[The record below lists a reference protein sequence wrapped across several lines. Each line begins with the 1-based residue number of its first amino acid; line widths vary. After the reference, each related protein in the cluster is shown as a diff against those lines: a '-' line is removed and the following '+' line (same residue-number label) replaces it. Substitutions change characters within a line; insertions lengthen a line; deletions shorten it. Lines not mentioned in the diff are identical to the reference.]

1 VHATHKVPSMGWEGL
16 CKQILM
22 ETVGHLMHPEQR
34 RLEALAEGK
43 AATVPASGGSGTV
56 AESPAVS
63 SAPSSSK
70 APAGPAGAKAKA
82 AKPPQWMA
90 GDWSCPRCREHVRK
104 PADLCPKCGYAKP
117 DILEPGFRVAPSSE
131 FRTTQ
136 RGSGTVVTVPDSGR
150 GCSSGSGT
158 VPQATAVTV
167 PASGGSAGSV
177 TVTQPA
183 PPQKA
188 RDAALQAPP
197 PPEPRRAALPPSPR
211 QPKPPPPLP
220 EVHQEQA
227 EWGRALPPAPRRAS
241 LPAPPPPLPKVHQE
255 QAELRQAPPAPR
267 APPKQ
272 LCESAP
278 HTRPKRPCGPVSW
291 PLPPKRILPSDSPS
305 EAPRPLAQP
314 EPQSQTAK
322 QQPGVHELSSAPQV
336 ESAQASSGA
345 PASGGVAKPA
355 WDSWEAECDR
365 DDTPTSPVDPP
376 PSPLPGSISHT
387 VQMLSEA
394 ASFVKAAPLQPVAT
408 SVMESGASCADFE
421 DFRTQSWS
429 GCGGWV
435 SEVCV
440 GAGTS

>member
-1 VHATHKVPSMGWEGL
+1 
-16 CKQILM
+16 M

-34 RLEALAEGK
+34 RLEEALAKGT

-56 AESPAVS
+56 AKSTAVS

-82 AKPPQWMA
+82 AKPRQWMA
-90 GDWSCPRCREHVRK
+90 GDWSCPGCREHVRNA
-104 PADLCPKCGYAKP
+104 ADLCLKCGYAKP
-117 DILEPGFRVAPSSE
+117 DSLKPGFHILPSSE

-136 RGSGTVVTVPDSGR
+136 RGSGTVVTAPDSGR

-183 PPQKA
+183 PPRAASRPPPPQKA

-197 PPEPRRAALPPSPR
+197 PPEPRRAALAPSPR

-220 EVHQEQA
+220 EVKQEQA
-227 EWGRALPPAPRRAS
+227 ERGRALPPAPRRAS
-241 LPAPPPPLPKVHQE
+241 SPAPPPPLPKVHE
-255 QAELRQAPPAPR
+255 KEAELRQAPPAPR
-267 APPKQ
+267 APPEQ
-272 LCESAP
+272 LCKSAP
-278 HTRPKRPCGPVSW
+278 LARAKRPCGPVSS

-322 QQPGVHELSSAPQV
+322 QQPDVHELSSAPQV

-345 PASGGVAKPA
+345 PASGGGGKPA
-355 WDSWEAECDR
+355 WDSWEAECGGG
-365 DDTPTSPVDPP
+365 DTPTSPVDPP

-394 ASFVKAAPLQPVAT
+394 ASFIKAAPLQPVAL

-421 DFRTQSWS
+421 DFRTQNWS